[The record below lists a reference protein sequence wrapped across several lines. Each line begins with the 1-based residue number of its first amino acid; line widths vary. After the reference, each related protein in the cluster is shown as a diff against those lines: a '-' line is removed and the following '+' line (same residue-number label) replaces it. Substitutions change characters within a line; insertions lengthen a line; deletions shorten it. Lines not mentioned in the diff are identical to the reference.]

1 MKKIF
6 LIITLFF
13 CVLSTNAMSYPKI
26 EAVKDNTNYLLI
38 HEKSLPIVDIEISF
52 SFGSKDDGNLKGI
65 TNYSIELLHQQKI
78 NGEKIIDSFEKVGAL
93 YNSSVNRDS
102 SSLKIR
108 FIKNDQNIEFI
119 SKKLN
124 EILKAKNLNTT
135 SLEYTRD
142 VIINSIT
149 SRDLNP
155 AAIISYKTNEEFFV
169 GTGYAHPISGYKNI
183 IKEISIADISKHL
196 KKIININNIKINIV
210 GDINENEAT
219 YFISRALDD
228 VPMEND
234 YVSIYNKLN
243 YQGNSKVRKINHDSK
258 QTHISIYIPSI
269 TRKHKNF
276 YNILVANYIFG
287 GSGFGSMLMQ
297 EIREKNGLAYSVYS
311 YLAPFKD
318 IGVLK
323 IGMQTESKN
332 TEKSLEILKKEINK
346 FEKFDISDEKIKKAK
361 FGLLKSFELR
371 LDTNKKMLSTLS
383 AINNYEMYD
392 NYFQEYIKG
401 INLVTKESIISSL
414 KSDLDFENILINTV
428 GNN

>member
-13 CVLSTNAMSYPKI
+13 CIPVTNAMSYPKI
-26 EAVKDNTNYLLI
+26 EVIKDNTDYLLI

-52 SFGSKDDGNLKGI
+52 AIGSKDDGNLKGI

-124 EILKAKNLNTT
+124 EILKAENLSATP
-135 SLEYTRD
+135 LEYTRD

-149 SRDLNP
+149 SRDLSP
-155 AAIISYKTNEEFFV
+155 ASIISYKTNEEFFV
-169 GTGYAHPISGYKNI
+169 GTGYSHPISGYKNI
-183 IKEISIADISKHL
+183 IEEINITDINKHI
-196 KKIININNIKINIV
+196 KKIININNIKVSMV

-219 YFISRALDD
+219 YFLSRVLSN
-228 VPMEND
+228 VPMGND
-234 YVSIYNKLN
+234 YVSAYNKLN
-243 YQGNSKVRKINHDSK
+243 YQGNSKIRNITHDSK

-311 YLAPFKD
+311 YLVPFKD

-332 TEKSLEILKKEINK
+332 TIRSLEILKAEIDK
-346 FEKFDISDEKIKKAK
+346 FKKFNISNEKIKKAK

-383 AINNYEMYD
+383 AINSYEMHD
-392 NYFQEYIKG
+392 NYFEEYIEG
-401 INLVTKESIISSL
+401 IHLVTKESIISSL